1 MMPGNPPIRGRSKPQ
16 EKPPEPEKP
25 KLLLP
30 VVPLENLDLAAE
42 LYTQYISTKQMLS
55 DAVDEPLNQRA
66 QTVNSIVNILDRI
79 TKIRTEIYNA
89 EKLKKLE
96 AALLTTLKEFPEL
109 SERFLELYEEE
120 ANK

>member
-1 MMPGNPPIRGRSKPQ
+1 MMPVNPPIRGRSKP
-16 EKPPEPEKP
+16 PEKP
-25 KLLLP
+25 KEPKLLIQ
-30 VVPLENLDLAAE
+30 VVPLEDLDLSAE
-42 LYTQYISTKQMLS
+42 LYKQYTDAKQMLS
-55 DAVDEPLNQRA
+55 DASDEPLNQRA

-96 AALLTTLKEFPEL
+96 SALLTTLKEFPGL

-120 ANK
+120 ANR

>member
-1 MMPGNPPIRGRSKPQ
+1 MMPMNPPIRGRSRPK
-16 EKPPEPEKP
+16 EEPEKP

-30 VVPLENLDLAAE
+30 VIPLEDLDLSSE
-42 LYTQYISTKQMLS
+42 LYKQYIDAKQMLS
-55 DAVDEPLNQRA
+55 DATDEPLNQRA

-96 AALLTTLKEFPEL
+96 SALLTTLKEFPEL
-109 SERFLELYEEE
+109 SDRFLELYEEE
-120 ANK
+120 ANR